1 MNRVR
6 ISIQALANH
15 LHGDG
20 ATGRKRDAEQ
30 RLDRQFPK
38 GLALAET
45 THSGAVRILSLDES
59 AVFNVPAHLV
69 GRIVRG
75 AAA

>member
-6 ISIQALANH
+6 ISVQALANH

-38 GLALAET
+38 GVGLTET
-45 THSGAVRILSLDES
+45 THSGDVRLMSLDES
-59 AVFNVPAHLV
+59 TVINIPAAVV

-75 AAA
+75 VA